1 MKHATKGIDD
11 SMIPIARPQVGDPE
25 IENVVH
31 VLRSSMLAGGRGG
44 SRQQVG
50 QARFGKAFIRGD
62 EEYCTGPDGRN
73 GMGRCCNG

>member
-31 VLRSSMLAGGRGG
+31 VLRSGMLAGGRFGRAVLDPCNLCGG
-44 SRQQVG
+44 
-50 QARFGKAFIRGD
+50 RFA
-62 EEYCTGPDGRN
+62 
-73 GMGRCCNG
+73 